1 MGEQQYYYYSQAT
14 LSPPPPP
21 PADEERKLFPPS
33 SSPCSSSSSSSADLM
48 SSKKAGGGGG
58 VDKAAAYRGVRRR
71 PWGKYAAEIRDS
83 TRHGVRV
90 WLGTFETAEAAA
102 MAYDQAALSLQ
113 GTKAVL
119 NFPVD
124 EVSRSLREI
133 GCGSGG
139 SIFEEYSSPAQALKR
154 SHYIKRKALGRSK
167 REKRPLPVET
177 GRSNQQHLK
186 KEEVVEFED
195 LGAAFLEQLLCE
207 SSCSE
212 TSTAA
217 KSEGETEGE
226 S

>member
-1 MGEQQYYYYSQAT
+1 
-14 LSPPPPP
+14 
-21 PADEERKLFPPS
+21 
-33 SSPCSSSSSSSADLM
+33 M

-58 VDKAAAYRGVRRR
+58 GSKAAAAYRGVRRR

-113 GTKAVL
+113 GAKAVL

-133 GCGSGG
+133 GSGG

-167 REKRPLPVET
+167 RET
-177 GRSNQQHLK
+177 GRRK

-207 SSCSE
+207 SSSGGV
-212 TSTAA
+212 AA
-217 KSEGETEGE
+217 AD
-226 S
+226 